1 MKVRVGLYILLIL
14 FLLISGKEEARAGR
28 YAAKGD
34 TCRVSDRMNQ
44 PETWSKIYQWV
55 MDDPQVPDKEDV
67 LMLIRYHFGNFEK
80 LRKLLRY
87 LDGGRP
93 YVYLSEHQFRKIE
106 RTGKMKD
113 SLPVAALTLPANTLP
128 EEQLETIAFAPWLE
142 VESKRETPHRT
153 VLALKNNILYDL
165 ALAPNV
171 EVELPVG
178 QRWSLNMEY
187 KCPWWSNS
195 KHGFCYQLL
204 SGGVEARC
212 WLGKRKNHERLTGH
226 FLGIYAEGGERTA
239 VVGFLR
245 EEAHRLLDECM
256 ETLFR
261 REVRRVAGH
270 RRPVERRAVDGIVV
284 RHALHACQ
292 LAAHIVLDMLQF
304 LRVIAPRHDVEVRP
318 YRGQPVGMGFVQVL
332 VYPLA
337 VDAVAPAVSG

>member
-1 MKVRVGLYILLIL
+1 
-14 FLLISGKEEARAGR
+14 
-28 YAAKGD
+28 
-34 TCRVSDRMNQ
+34 
-44 PETWSKIYQWV
+44 

-187 KCPWWSNS
+187 KCPGGRTASMA
-195 KHGFCYQLL
+195 FCYQLL

-212 WLGKRKNHERLTGH
+212 WLGKRKNRERLTGH
-226 FLGIYAEGGERTA
+226 FLGIYAEGGECTIFNLTKTKDIR
-239 VVGFLR
+239 GNYY
-245 EEAHRLLDECM
+245 
-256 ETLFR
+256 
-261 REVRRVAGH
+261 
-270 RRPVERRAVDGIVV
+270 
-284 RHALHACQ
+284 
-292 LAAHIVLDMLQF
+292 AASV
-304 LRVIAPRHDVEVRP
+304 
-318 YRGQPVGMGFVQVL
+318 
-332 VYPLA
+332 
-337 VDAVAPAVSG
+337 